1 VEEALYSKIQKEE
14 YLMKKLLKKSC
25 VILMAIILATGMLS
39 IPVKAAESASVSIS
53 SASVIVGNSVSV
65 TVNVSSSSQIVM
77 CDLWVTYDSNIL
89 EAVSGY
95 SNGGS
100 GNVRILSTDSTSFTL
115 TFKALASG
123 SSNIAI
129 SSSSIITSMTEDRLT
144 ISPNTGRVT
153 VNAPAVDTPDT
164 PVNTPVT
171 TPGGATYSSNNN
183 LTSLQ
188 ISPGTLSPAFSP
200 NVTSYTTTVGADCA
214 ALIVSA
220 PTEDSTAKVSVTGKT
235 MDMGTN
241 TTRIVVTAQ
250 NGATKTYVITTMKV
264 AGATPTPVV
273 DNSVVATQAQTTQT
287 ETETATAVA
296 AITTTINGVTYNVIS
311 DFTNHALPL
320 GYTATSF
327 DFNGQSVTVGKGT
340 NNLTIMYLEQADGSG
355 IGNFYVYDTAAK
367 TFSLLS
373 TVTQPLLTYTILPIT
388 SSMEIPDNYTKSTLT
403 INGND
408 VDVLI
413 PNGSDVKYCIF
424 YGVDSAGKAGW
435 YRFDYTEQT
444 VQKYYGDDLSSV
456 VAASSNVDA
465 QSGNVNLWK
474 IIAAVTGVAAILFL
488 AIMIILAFKLKS
500 KNSDDE
506 YEDDDEDSEDIFKT
520 ITYNELH
527 NNDDD
532 VDSIKDSSSDENL
545 DVQNADAESENKE
558 DQNFEIASEIGAD
571 AEAEAAATMDID
583 SEDDNLNTEETFEK
597 DDNFNTEEPFEKDDF
612 GLDTEEVVDD
622 NDQNNDIS
630 DLKDILNDDEEDTEI
645 NDDDDD
651 DFEFL
656 DIEDLEDK

>member
-1 VEEALYSKIQKEE
+1 
-14 YLMKKLLKKSC
+14 MKTLLNKFSI
-25 VILMAIILATGMLS
+25 ILMVMIITTGMFS
-39 IPVKAAESASVSIS
+39 IPVAASETANISISSPTVNIGNEVSVVVSIS
-53 SASVIVGNSVSV
+53 SSGGVLGTDLWMTYNSSILELIPDNDIIYGGAGSARITTDGKTTSFTLKFKTLNPGSATIKVNASSSTIGSSTIPASEIPTMIINPGAGGTV
-65 TVNVSSSSQIVM
+65 TVNVPS
-77 CDLWVTYDSNIL
+77 
-89 EAVSGY
+89 A
-95 SNGGS
+95 
-100 GNVRILSTDSTSFTL
+100 
-115 TFKALASG
+115 
-123 SSNIAI
+123 
-129 SSSSIITSMTEDRLT
+129 
-144 ISPNTGRVT
+144 
-153 VNAPAVDTPDT
+153 DT
-164 PVNTPVT
+164 PVTD
-171 TPGGATYSSNNN
+171 TPGGVTYSSNNN

-388 SSMEIPDNYTKSTLT
+388 TSMEIPDNYTKSTLT

-474 IIAAVTGVAAILFL
+474 IIAAATGVAAIVFL

-558 DQNFEIASEIGAD
+558 DQNFEIASEIGTD

-583 SEDDNLNTEETFEK
+583 SEDDNLNI
-597 DDNFNTEEPFEKDDF
+597 EEPFEKDDF
-612 GLDTEEVVDD
+612 GHDTEEVVDD